1 MEISTEQKEELKTIV
16 EKNPQGLTF
25 NELYSKAK
33 SFSDETELSC
43 GVHEVVKD
51 GICTKINGKYYP
63 KNNVQMSPSVNSD
76 AVTKEIKSLLAVNG
90 VTSTETSSEP
100 FVETNKT
107 EGTDHKVVVSQTK
120 RTSVQPAE
128 APRCKVPPCGTLR
141 RSSTKGVIAYALYKV
156 RGDVLTRK
164 ELNLLFT
171 KETTSGAIYQAILSL
186 VTIGMIEKASS
197 EFSNMSYR
205 WTDQFGYPFPH
216 TLKEDK
222 HIVPFKDYEEFLKFK
237 ERALKPPPQGVTVLL
252 KTGSPEIDGLCS
264 IPDGTIID
272 GIECAARDVVKE
284 AERTVPYKPVSEAL
298 SMIRASI
305 SHHEAQIAM
314 LRNLESKLEMAI

>member
-1 MEISTEQKEELKTIV
+1 MEISTEQKEELQSIV

-43 GVHEVVKD
+43 GIHEVVKD
-51 GICTKINGKYYP
+51 GICTKIHGKYYP

-76 AVTKEIKSLLAVNG
+76 AVTEEIKSLLAANG
-90 VTSTETSSEP
+90 VTSTEPSSEP

-107 EGTDHKVVVSQTK
+107 EVTDHKVVVSQTK
-120 RTSVQPAE
+120 RTSVEPAE
-128 APRCKVPPCGTLR
+128 APKCKVPPCGTLR

-164 ELNLLFT
+164 DLNLLFT

-186 VTIGMIEKASS
+186 VTIGMIEKAST

-205 WTDQFGYPFPH
+205 WTDQFGYPFPQ

-237 ERALKPPPQGVTVLL
+237 ARTLEPSTQEATVLV
-252 KTGSPEIDGLCS
+252 KIGNPEVDGVYVMPPELSLDTPTEAGCL
-264 IPDGTIID
+264 
-272 GIECAARDVVKE
+272 KE

-314 LRNLESKLEMAI
+314 LRNLESKLEFVTS